1 MKRIILPMVAALAL
15 VGCGSLGGGGEDF
28 TVTVK
33 RPVAAVF
40 TPFSDVQIQSEA
52 RTIFPTLKLTRT
64 RPSDNEVLYTFP
76 VEGKE
81 PATIRLTFEAIDG
94 GKATVI
100 HAAVDVPTLVVNIGG
115 QKKFLNEF
123 LVEKGLRAL
132 IVASTTGLEAG
143 SSGSDASKSFAA
155 LITALAI
162 ATDKQAMARA
172 QELIKDPARAD
183 LAMAALG
190 GGEYFGNY
198 DAERDAE
205 TVDRPR
211 GSGDEVMEDPND
223 RLNEEAWQRE
233 RAEERADRA
242 LESNAAAN
250 DDTAGASTEQ

>member
-1 MKRIILPMVAALAL
+1 MKRMILPMLAALAL
-15 VGCGSLGGGGEDF
+15 AGCSSLGGGGEDF
-28 TVTVK
+28 SVTVK

-40 TPFSDVQIQSEA
+40 MPFSDVQLQSEA

-76 VEGKE
+76 VDGKE

-100 HAAVDVPTLVVNIGG
+100 HAAVDVPPLVINIGG
-115 QKKFLNEF
+115 QRKFLNEF

-172 QELIKDPARAD
+172 QELINDPAKAE
-183 LAMAALG
+183 LAMTALG

-205 TVDRPR
+205 TPDRPV
-211 GSGDEVMEDPND
+211 GKGGEAMEDPND

-233 RAEERADRA
+233 RAEDKAQRA
-242 LESNAAAN
+242 LPPEHRPNR
-250 DDTAGASTEQ
+250 DVIGT